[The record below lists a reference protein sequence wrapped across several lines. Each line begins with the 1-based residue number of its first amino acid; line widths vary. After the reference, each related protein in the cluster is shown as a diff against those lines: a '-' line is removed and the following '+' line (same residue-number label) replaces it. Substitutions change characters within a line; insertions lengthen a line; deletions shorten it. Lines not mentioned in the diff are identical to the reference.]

1 MKLILVILVQ
11 TLVYV
16 QGKQY
21 IAEVEGNNSVQE
33 EYQGKN
39 RKHYLFEVAKNM
51 SLPAKNTG
59 KGKDKKGGKAR
70 DYSDSG
76 QG

>member
-21 IAEVEGNNSVQE
+21 LAEVEGNNSLKE
-33 EYQGKN
+33 EHHGKN
-39 RKHYLFEVAKNM
+39 RKHYLLEIAKNV
-51 SLPAKNTG
+51 SLQDENIS
-59 KGKDKKGGKAR
+59 KGKDKRGGKAR
-70 DYSDSG
+70 DYSDHN

>member
-16 QGKQY
+16 QGKHY
-21 IAEVEGNNSVQE
+21 LAEVKGNNSVQE
-33 EYQGKN
+33 EHQGNN
-39 RKHYLFEVAKNM
+39 RKHYLVEVAKNM
-51 SLPAKNTG
+51 SLPDENPG
-59 KGKDKKGGKAR
+59 KGKDKRGGKAR

>member
-11 TLVYV
+11 TLVFV

-21 IAEVEGNNSVQE
+21 LAEVEGNNSVQE
-33 EYQGKN
+33 EHQGKN

-51 SLPAKNTG
+51 SLPDKNTG
-59 KGKDKKGGKAR
+59 KGKYKKGGKAR